1 MSEKSAAA
9 RSSVIDDA
17 KVTIIAYSNKDW
29 SAVQAALTPSSTY
42 DEVAS
47 QRKVQG
53 IDRIVSLWQGWA
65 AAFPDSKATFGRVAA
80 NGNTATIE
88 LTWRGT
94 HTGPLAL
101 PTGTIAPTGRTIEFR
116 ACQVVEVEAGKTRSV
131 TQYFDLGTMLRQL
144 GVSS

>member
-9 RSSVIDDA
+9 RSTVIDDA
-17 KVTIIAYSNKDW
+17 KVTIIAYGNKDW
-29 SAVQAALTPSSTY
+29 SAVRAALTPSSVY

-47 QRKVQG
+47 LRKVQG
-53 IDRIVSLWQGWA
+53 IDQIVSLWQGWA
-65 AAFPDSKATFGRVAA
+65 AAFPDSKATFGRAVAS
-80 NGNTATIE
+80 GNIATIE

-101 PTGTIAPTGRTIEFR
+101 PAGTIAPTGRTIDFR
-116 ACQVVEVEAGKTRSV
+116 ACQVVEVEGGKTRSI